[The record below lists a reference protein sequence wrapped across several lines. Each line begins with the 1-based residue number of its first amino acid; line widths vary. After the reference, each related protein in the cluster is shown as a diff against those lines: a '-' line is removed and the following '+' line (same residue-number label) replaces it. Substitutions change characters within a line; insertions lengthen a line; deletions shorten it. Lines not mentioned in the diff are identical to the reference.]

1 MVFIHYTPRRTPI
14 SEHGAMAAHAAYIRA
29 VQGSSPCVPT
39 NNASFVSG
47 EATGLQNRQDQF
59 DSDTMLQHA
68 LVSQS
73 EDYLATNESVA
84 GSSPVGSTNIVL

>member
-1 MVFIHYTPRRTPI
+1 
-14 SEHGAMAAHAAYIRA
+14 MAAHAAYIRA

-59 DSDTMLQHA
+59 DSDTMLQVCSCKPIGR
-68 LVSQS
+68 LPRYERVSCRFEPCREYQHCP
-73 EDYLATNESVA
+73 LA
-84 GSSPVGSTNIVL
+84 